1 MSEEEKRE
9 AEAPETVK
17 SKASEREPT
26 TETSESETL
35 ERKPAEETAESEAVE
50 RKPIAEDNSA
60 GEAPACA
67 PTAEEPAKAAE
78 DAAAASSSESAAEPA
93 AEPPPA
99 ATEPVAEPATKPLA
113 EPPPAAAEPSPAVA
127 ELPPVAAESSPPA
140 EAPPAAA
147 PTPVAAEGGEAP
159 VRRKETDEEK
169 AARRKAALE
178 AREAAKAAAAQAAAK
193 TAAAPAAPAEG
204 SDAAA
209 EAAPPPPP
217 SPNQPRLD
225 RAVQLLR
232 ELVAEDAVE
241 EASINEPNDHLPTLV
256 IKNEHWP
263 AAARLFRSH
272 SELNVDYLRNV
283 AGVDHETYMEVVY
296 HLLSLDSGHVYA
308 AKVRTDRDAP
318 SVPSATPVWETAN
331 WNEREIYDLLGIDFP
346 GHPDLRRIMMPD
358 DWVGHPLRKDYVPL
372 DPEV

>member
-1 MSEEEKRE
+1 
-9 AEAPETVK
+9 
-17 SKASEREPT
+17 
-26 TETSESETL
+26 
-35 ERKPAEETAESEAVE
+35 
-50 RKPIAEDNSA
+50 
-60 GEAPACA
+60 
-67 PTAEEPAKAAE
+67 
-78 DAAAASSSESAAEPA
+78 
-93 AEPPPA
+93 
-99 ATEPVAEPATKPLA
+99 
-113 EPPPAAAEPSPAVA
+113 
-127 ELPPVAAESSPPA
+127 
-140 EAPPAAA
+140 
-147 PTPVAAEGGEAP
+147 
-159 VRRKETDEEK
+159 
-169 AARRKAALE
+169 
-178 AREAAKAAAAQAAAK
+178 
-193 TAAAPAAPAEG
+193 
-204 SDAAA
+204 
-209 EAAPPPPP
+209 PP

-272 SELNVDYLRNV
+272 PELNVNYLRNV
-283 AGVDHETYMEVVY
+283 AGVDHETHMEVVY

-308 AKVRTDRDAP
+308 AKVRTDRAAP

-331 WNEREIYDLLGIDFP
+331 WNEREIYDLLGIEFP

>member
-9 AEAPETVK
+9 AEAPETAN
-17 SKASEREPT
+17 SEGSEREP
-26 TETSESETL
+26 E
-35 ERKPAEETAESEAVE
+35 AETAGSE
-50 RKPIAEDNSA
+50 
-60 GEAPACA
+60 
-67 PTAEEPAKAAE
+67 
-78 DAAAASSSESAAEPA
+78 AAEPA
-93 AEPPPA
+93 KPSAEP
-99 ATEPVAEPATKPLA
+99 T
-113 EPPPAAAEPSPAVA
+113 PAAAEASSADA
-127 ELPPVAAESSPPA
+127 EPPPVAAESPPPA

-147 PTPVAAEGGEAP
+147 PAPPAAEVGEAP

-193 TAAAPAAPAEG
+193 AAAAPAASASAEG
-204 SDAAA
+204 GDAAA
-209 EAAPPPPP
+209 AAAPPPPP

-272 SELNVDYLRNV
+272 PELNVDYLRNV
-283 AGVDHETYMEVVY
+283 AGVDHETHMEVVY

-308 AKVRTDRDAP
+308 AKVRTGRDAP

-331 WNEREIYDLLGIDFP
+331 WNEREIYDLLGIEFP